1 MMKFL
6 KTLQLH
12 KFFLGFVFLFA
23 YVQSIQ
29 GRILV
34 RQNVNWY
41 TFTPEGAIGTF
52 IESCIVFLIIIN
64 LLKRFQK
71 NKALNIVSVVKVFTL
86 SLLFYLLA
94 ANAFSAMVALV
105 FDTWDRNF
113 NYNTLL
119 NNNIGNLLDV
129 CIYGGFFIAY
139 YFYRKNKKDTKQLL
153 LYNQALADSKIAQ
166 LKSQLNPHF
175 LFNNLN
181 ALDQLIEEDQ
191 AKASDF
197 LNDFAEL
204 YRYVLEVSNK
214 KLVAIKEELTFVQA
228 YFRMMQYKLENSYQL
243 QVIAPAEINGFIAPL
258 ALQLL
263 VENAIE
269 HNHGKV
275 GSPVNIQIELTD
287 QLIVS
292 NNLVPKKSKKI
303 GGGRALKNLSQ
314 QYQLLTTQ
322 PLEIT
327 KSETIFVIKV
337 PIIKSKSE

>member
-23 YVQSIQ
+23 YAQSIQ

-34 RQNVNWY
+34 RQNVNFY

-52 IESCIVFLIIIN
+52 IESLVVFFIIIN

-71 NKALNIVSVVKVFTL
+71 NNTLNLVSVIKVFTL
-86 SLLFYLLA
+86 SLLLYLLM
-94 ANAFSAMVALV
+94 ANVFSAIVALV
-105 FDTWDRNF
+105 FNTWDRNF
-113 NYNTLL
+113 TYNVIL
-119 NNNIGNLLDV
+119 NNNIGNVLDV
-129 CIYGGFFIAY
+129 CIYGSFFIAY
-139 YFYRKNKKDTKQLL
+139 YFYSKHKKDTKRLL
-153 LYNQALADSKIAQ
+153 VYNQALADSKIAQ

-214 KLVAIKEELTFVQA
+214 KLVSIKEELTFVQA

-243 QVIAPAEINGFIAPL
+243 QVITPAEVNGFIAPL

-263 VENAIE
+263 VENALE
-269 HNHGKV
+269 HNLGKV
-275 GSPVNIQIELTD
+275 HDPVNIQIELTD
-287 QLIVS
+287 QLVVT

-303 GGGRALKNLSQ
+303 GGGRALKNLIQ
-314 QYQLLTTQ
+314 QYQLLTEQ

-327 KSETIFVIKV
+327 KSETIFVVKV
-337 PIIKSKSE
+337 PVIKSKNE